1 MFNFDNIT
9 KEEIKEHNPKW
20 GKIPDH
26 SYQILAI
33 GGCFEVRGNY
43 PQSKIR
49 YTHVVWHVNTHTYV
63 VSKNIPFSTKHFL

>member
-20 GKIPDH
+20 EKIPDH

-33 GGCFEVRGNY
+33 GGYFVVRGNY
-43 PQSKIR
+43 PLSKIR
-49 YTHVVWHVNTHTYV
+49 YTHV
-63 VSKNIPFSTKHFL
+63 L